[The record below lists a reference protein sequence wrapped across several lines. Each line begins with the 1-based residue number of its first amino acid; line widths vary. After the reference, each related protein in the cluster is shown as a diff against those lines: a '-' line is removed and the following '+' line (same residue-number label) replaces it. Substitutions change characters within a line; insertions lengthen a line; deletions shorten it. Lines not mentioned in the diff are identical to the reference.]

1 MTMDR
6 PPADTPRPRP
16 WWHRLLPLLALA
28 ALIITVFASGLDRY
42 LSFDTLRSHYDAL
55 QAWAEAR
62 PIAAPAVFAV
72 VYAAAVAASV
82 PGATILTLAGGL
94 LFGLWLGIVVVA
106 TAATVG
112 ASVVFLVAKTA
123 LGEPLRRRIDGRMAR
138 MEQGFRDDA
147 LSYLLVLRLIPL
159 FPFWLVNLVPA
170 FLGVPLRTYA
180 LATVLGILPGT
191 AVYVSVGN
199 GIGAVLEQGGRPDL
213 GVIFRPE
220 VLGPLIGLAV
230 LALLPVAYKRW
241 RRRRG

>member
-1 MTMDR
+1 MTTER
-6 PPADTPRPRP
+6 PLAATPPPRP

-28 ALIITVFASGLDRY
+28 ALVIAIFASGLDRY
-42 LSFDTLRSHYDAL
+42 LSFETLSRHYEAL
-55 QAWAEAR
+55 QSWADTR
-62 PIAAPAVFAV
+62 PVSAPLVFGL

-82 PGATILTLAGGL
+82 PGATILTLTGGL
-94 LFGLWLGIVVVA
+94 LFGLGLGIPVVT
-106 TAATVG
+106 TAATLG

-123 LGEPLRRRIDGRMAR
+123 LGDPLRRHIDGRMAR

-147 LSYLLVLRLIPL
+147 MSYLLVLRLIPL

-180 LATVLGILPGT
+180 LATFLGILPGT

-199 GIGAVLEQGGRPDL
+199 GIGVVLEQGDRPDL
-213 GVIFRPE
+213 GLVFRPE
-220 VLGPLIGLAV
+220 ILGPLIGLAL
-230 LALLPVAYKRW
+230 LALLPVGYKRW

>member
-6 PPADTPRPRP
+6 PAADAPRPRP

-28 ALIITVFASGLDRY
+28 ALIVAVFASGLDRY
-42 LSFDTLRSHYDAL
+42 LSFDALSSHYEAL

-62 PIAAPAVFAV
+62 PIAAPVVFGI

-94 LFGLWLGIVVVA
+94 LFGLWLGVVVVA
-106 TAATVG
+106 TAATLG
-112 ASVVFLVAKTA
+112 ASIVFLVAKTA

-180 LATVLGILPGT
+180 LATLLGILPGT

-199 GIGAVLEQGGRPDL
+199 GIGTVLEQGGRPDL

-220 VLGPLIGLAV
+220 ILGPLIGLAL